1 MDRTIEDLIN
11 QVMADYKIEPVQ
23 MGASDDDTIF
33 REAEFNLIFEEVFK
47 RLDKIMATEKKPKFP
62 TF

>member
-23 MGASDDDTIF
+23 KGASDDDTIF

-62 TF
+62 IF